1 MIREIFIG
9 NALPLQ
15 FGSYIQVQIIFTI
28 DGVQQF
34 NEYMTFDANNFSVVY
49 DVQNPNI
56 IVFHFGEIMQV
67 ISNADYNQFRYA
79 AFVEPTL
86 IAFAQNVIID
96 ISSYTT

>member
-9 NALPLQ
+9 NAIPLQ
-15 FGSYIQVQIIFTI
+15 FGSYVKVQIASTI
-28 DGVQQF
+28 DGVQVF
-34 NEYMTFDANNFSVVY
+34 NEYMTFDANKFSVVY
-49 DVQNPNI
+49 DTQNPNI
-56 IVFHFGEIMQV
+56 VVFHFGNIMQSV
-67 ISNADYNQFRYA
+67 GNADYNQFRYA

>member
-9 NALPLQ
+9 NPVPLQ
-15 FGSYIQVQIIFTI
+15 FGSYVKVQIAFTI
-28 DGVQQF
+28 DGVQEF
-34 NEYMTFDANNFSVVY
+34 NEYMIFDANQFSVVY
-49 DVQNPNI
+49 DTQNPNI
-56 IVFHFGEIMQV
+56 VVFHFGHIMQS
-67 ISNADYNQFRYA
+67 ISNGDYNQFRYA